1 MNGSRKN
8 REKVRKMGRSLR
20 ISENTPVET
29 SRTDEMN
36 TIWLGDEMPPKVAS
50 TTTTNV
56 PDNIMVNYRATI
68 VPDGKAEYSAQTV
81 YDPNSVM
88 TPKQAMK
95 WLKKYAAVSGV
106 PDLKEAVMVIADAIE
121 NCIIENMLD

>member
-20 ISENTPVET
+20 ISINTPVET
-29 SRTDEMN
+29 SRTDEMVD
-36 TIWLGDEMPPKVAS
+36 TIWLGDNLPPKGAS

-68 VPDGKAEYSAQTV
+68 VPDKKKEEE
-81 YDPNSVM
+81 PNEEM
-88 TPKQAMK
+88 TPKEAMK
-95 WLKKYAAVSGV
+95 WLKRYAAVSGV
-106 PDLKEAVMVIADAIE
+106 PDLKEAVFV
-121 NCIIENMLD
+121 LDKATRNIL